1 MVKLKLNAVV
11 GSSSNIVVVSHY
23 DWMGILQAV
32 VKSNAVASL
41 KTIFTQE
48 IFTEQVL
55 IF

>member
-1 MVKLKLNAVV
+1 VAVC
-11 GSSSNIVVVSHY
+11 I
-23 DWMGILQAV
+23 QAA

-55 IF
+55 VVHCNIDR